1 MPTLSEISSLSSN
14 YEQVKTSI
22 GDNSLPKQ
30 SVVSSTS
37 VPDFICKLGCLFFSQ
52 CYVNSEIISRVFLI
66 AAFLLLED
74 LDPFERVVHSEEWW
88 YYQNPYYKHHTIS
101 WSFLYQLIAFVPVLT
116 ACLFSGVFYS
126 TRRNDIIPFISSF
139 SLAFLLNGI
148 LTNVLKASMGKLRP
162 DFYSRCFPGGSGPF
176 VLPSGLDELDCV
188 GLESIVREGRRSFP
202 SAHTSYAFTCLGFC
216 SIYIASKFHCF
227 DPRGKSSSFKLITAM
242 APLTIALFIG
252 VSRTS
257 DYKSHSIDVVCGGL
271 LGILIAYTSYRQHY
285 PPLTHEL
292 AHLPFAMLDVQA
304 ADEQVM
310 IPEVPDNKSEV
321 SSSKEKGKSSRRK
334 SSFKKYKKEYSK
346 IIDDSTSSN
355 PPPAPPPP
363 MKLQREESIKGLK
376 TDNLIPVSVPKP
388 LFDSNKEY
396 KSQFAKNE
404 GSESGLNSQ
413 MKEFL
418 PNESVDSPI
427 RSETSS
433 STKQGSNAKSSN
445 KTSSSGSGSSEDDS
459 SSSSPPDQ

>member
-1 MPTLSEISSLSSN
+1 
-14 YEQVKTSI
+14 
-22 GDNSLPKQ
+22 
-30 SVVSSTS
+30 
-37 VPDFICKLGCLFFSQ
+37 
-52 CYVNSEIISRVFLI
+52 
-66 AAFLLLED
+66 
-74 LDPFERVVHSEEWW
+74 
-88 YYQNPYYKHHTIS
+88 
-101 WSFLYQLIAFVPVLT
+101 
-116 ACLFSGVFYS
+116 
-126 TRRNDIIPFISSF
+126 
-139 SLAFLLNGI
+139 
-148 LTNVLKASMGKLRP
+148 
-162 DFYSRCFPGGSGPF
+162 
-176 VLPSGLDELDCV
+176 
-188 GLESIVREGRRSFP
+188 
-202 SAHTSYAFTCLGFC
+202 
-216 SIYIASKFHCF
+216 
-227 DPRGKSSSFKLITAM
+227 
-242 APLTIALFIG
+242 
-252 VSRTS
+252 
-257 DYKSHSIDVVCGGL
+257 
-271 LGILIAYTSYRQHY
+271 
-285 PPLTHEL
+285 
-292 AHLPFAMLDVQA
+292 MLDVQA

-346 IIDDSTSSN
+346 NIDDSTSSS
-355 PPPAPPPP
+355 PPPAPAPP
-363 MKLQREESIKGLK
+363 MKLQREESMKGLK

-404 GSESGLNSQ
+404 GSDSGLNSQ